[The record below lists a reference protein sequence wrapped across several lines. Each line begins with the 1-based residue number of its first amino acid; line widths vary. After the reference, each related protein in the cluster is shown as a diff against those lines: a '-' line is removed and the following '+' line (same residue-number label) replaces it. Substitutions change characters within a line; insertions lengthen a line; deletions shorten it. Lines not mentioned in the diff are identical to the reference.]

1 MISLVNPL
9 PNSRVLLNM
18 PAISST
24 VSVVTESAKKNGKN
38 FNVHNGVNG
47 NMANQSLD
55 SKNLPNIDLKEVSK
69 SFGALKA
76 VNKLELTVEPGE
88 IRGLLGPNGSGKST
102 TMKMILGLLKPD
114 SGSINVCGVD
124 VRSKPVEAR
133 RHLGY
138 VPETPFL
145 YEYLSAAEYLDL
157 VGVAYGLDKAERRK
171 RAGELLQA
179 LQLEK
184 QVNEVMSGY
193 SQGMRQKIALIA
205 ALIHRP
211 DVLILDEPLNGLDPR
226 SARIVKEILHRLA
239 GEGVSI
245 LFSTHVLEI
254 ADAICNKITIISNGS
269 TVAEGTSQEIK
280 VMAGLKSSSLEDVFL
295 KLTGSEDTAKVVEAL
310 KL

>member
-1 MISLVNPL
+1 
-9 PNSRVLLNM
+9 
-18 PAISST
+18 
-24 VSVVTESAKKNGKN
+24 
-38 FNVHNGVNG
+38 
-47 NMANQSLD
+47 MANQTFD
-55 SKNLPNIDLKEVSK
+55 AKNPPNIILKEVSK
-69 SFGALKA
+69 SFGTIKA
-76 VNKLELTVEPGE
+76 VRNLDLVVLPRE

-114 SGSINVCGVD
+114 SGNINVCGVD
-124 VRSKPVEAR
+124 VGSKPVDAR

-157 VGVAYGLDKAERRK
+157 VGVAYGLDRLERQK

-193 SQGMRQKIALIA
+193 SQGMRQKIALIS
-205 ALIHRP
+205 ALMHKP
-211 DVLILDEPLNGLDPR
+211 EVLILDEPLNGLDPR

-239 GEGVSI
+239 DEGVSI

-254 ADAICNKITIISNGS
+254 ADAICSKITIISNGS
-269 TVAEGTSQEIK
+269 TVAEGTSQEVK
-280 VMAGLKSSSLEDVFL
+280 AMAGLKSSSLEDVFL

>member
-1 MISLVNPL
+1 
-9 PNSRVLLNM
+9 
-18 PAISST
+18 
-24 VSVVTESAKKNGKN
+24 
-38 FNVHNGVNG
+38 
-47 NMANQSLD
+47 MANQTLD
-55 SKNLPNIDLKEVSK
+55 AKNPPNIILEEVSK
-69 SFGALKA
+69 SFGTIKA
-76 VNKLELTVEPGE
+76 VRNLDLVVLPRE

-114 SGSINVCGVD
+114 SGNINVCGVD
-124 VRSKPVEAR
+124 VGSKPVDAR

-157 VGVAYGLDKAERRK
+157 VGVAYGLDRLERQK

-193 SQGMRQKIALIA
+193 SQGMRQKIALIS
-205 ALIHRP
+205 ALMHKP
-211 DVLILDEPLNGLDPR
+211 EVLILDEPLNGLDPR

-239 GEGVSI
+239 DEGVSI

-254 ADAICNKITIISNGS
+254 ADAICSKITIISNGS
-269 TVAEGTSQEIK
+269 TVAEGTSQEVK
-280 VMAGLKSSSLEDVFL
+280 AMAGLKSSSLEDVFL

-310 KL
+310 RL

>member
-1 MISLVNPL
+1 
-9 PNSRVLLNM
+9 
-18 PAISST
+18 
-24 VSVVTESAKKNGKN
+24 
-38 FNVHNGVNG
+38 
-47 NMANQSLD
+47 MANQTFD
-55 SKNLPNIDLKEVSK
+55 AKNPPNIILKEVSK
-69 SFGALKA
+69 SFGTIKA
-76 VNKLELTVEPGE
+76 VRNLDLVVQPGE

-114 SGSINVCGVD
+114 SGNINVCGVD
-124 VRSKPVEAR
+124 VGSKPVDAR

-157 VGVAYGLDKAERRK
+157 VGVAYGLDRLERQK

-193 SQGMRQKIALIA
+193 SQGMRQKIALIS
-205 ALIHRP
+205 ALMHKP
-211 DVLILDEPLNGLDPR
+211 EVLILDEPLNGLDPR
-226 SARIVKEILHRLA
+226 SARIVKEILHRLSD
-239 GEGVSI
+239 EGVSI

-254 ADAICNKITIISNGS
+254 ADAICSKITIISNGS
-269 TVAEGTSQEIK
+269 TVAEGTSQEVK
-280 VMAGLKSSSLEDVFL
+280 AMAGLKSSSLEDVFL